1 MQITETK
8 VKVSDLCKNYSDNG
22 DGGVFGYD
30 GKLTIRPAFQREF
43 VYKDKIRLLFMLPA
57 TEKDYAEALMEDTII
72 RKMMRLFYIFYF
84 IFRKQLF
91 NYVVETQGADF
102 MLEEGDARH
111 DGEVILEAM

>member
-1 MQITETK
+1 MK
-8 VKVSDLCKNYSDNG
+8 KDNLSK
-22 DGGVFGYD
+22 
-30 GKLTIRPAFQREF
+30 KLTYKELIDRYDVEF
-43 VYKDKIRLLFMLPA
+43 IYKGKIRLLFMLPP
-57 TEKDYAEALMEDTII
+57 TEKDYAEALLEDTTI